1 MWHDIKRSRYML
13 KFVKYF
19 FLQGEGETAGF
30 KLGPAVLMMM
40 LFLLFQAA
48 IGYILIT
55 AWLD

>member
-1 MWHDIKRSRYML
+1 M

-30 KLGPAVLMMM
+30 KRGPAVLMML
-40 LFLLFQAA
+40 LFLGFLAA
-48 IGYILIT
+48 IVYILIT